1 MNKFPILISGPPGSG
16 KTTKFIESIARGTTS
31 TVWVLEPVQKI
42 VNEKTENL
50 QLVEDGVIINNN
62 IEYINY
68 AAALID
74 NFYLHT
80 FKENDI
86 MIIDEAHLLFFTEY
100 RRFQIKSVKEILELF
115 PKTVFISATPEI
127 LEIYLKG
134 NHIEYFKQEFE
145 QRLERKKIVVN
156 FIPTKFFK
164 FLNQERL
171 KNYDIIISDNI
182 KNLKKLEEEIKDD
195 FSLIYSYYNENNNL
209 FFPRR
214 TIKDNQ
220 WLGTCAMGQGIDKF
234 KTLIP
239 GKAKVLFD
247 GNTFKRVP
255 DSAAAFYKNNFNID
269 YYKVMFKCLV
279 ESMIQTDRFRVD
291 LEILEIDLLLDL
303 ELDNIEILKKEII
316 SYFGNVYRKSRVE
329 FNIGDGLYAE
339 KERKFTINEFRECLN
354 NYDIDHVNNKK
365 SHGARFIELSED
377 WCDPVKGDDRIRK
390 IGHYKS
396 TIEYFRE
403 LYIRFYQDTNFE
415 EVFLKHASK
424 DQLLAVQNAI
434 SNLIE
439 FFFDFDLKTK
449 IYEYLKNE
457 KEREPGE
464 IVDLETEFYTHLS
477 YIGEALLQILFFH
490 YGIQYNV
497 MSQEKREGNPIQL
510 LPKYLRYFML
520 VKDIDVSGCHVIALI
535 KKIMGDNFEITP
547 DLISKIYSYGNLSR
561 EEVLGYLQT
570 FKKLKDLSLDE
581 IEALYKTERNICKQ
595 AILGGMNRLKY
606 KKDRDYEIVQKMIAN
621 GIPSF
626 KFIDLKKYGEVGYYN
641 GIIYEQKWLGGYN
654 GHKGVIY
661 RIADGL
667 GQIYGNPEI
676 LEDIKF
682 KIMEEHKIIVSDE
695 DIQKY
700 KVFDTDK
707 NLEYFVQEAYR
718 NRPDE
723 ITKEDIFKSFI
734 RCLDSLEKFRKYI
747 RKGATKGKAKGK
759 LQKVKQYEVKRDFTV
774 KNTNISYKK
783 GIYEWR
789 SIPMEIPV
797 NYRKRLI
804 RMIKNKI

>member
-1 MNKFPILISGPPGSG
+1 
-16 KTTKFIESIARGTTS
+16 
-31 TVWVLEPVQKI
+31 
-42 VNEKTENL
+42 
-50 QLVEDGVIINNN
+50 
-62 IEYINY
+62 
-68 AAALID
+68 
-74 NFYLHT
+74 
-80 FKENDI
+80 
-86 MIIDEAHLLFFTEY
+86 
-100 RRFQIKSVKEILELF
+100 
-115 PKTVFISATPEI
+115 
-127 LEIYLKG
+127 
-134 NHIEYFKQEFE
+134 
-145 QRLERKKIVVN
+145 
-156 FIPTKFFK
+156 
-164 FLNQERL
+164 
-171 KNYDIIISDNI
+171 
-182 KNLKKLEEEIKDD
+182 
-195 FSLIYSYYNENNNL
+195 
-209 FFPRR
+209 
-214 TIKDNQ
+214 
-220 WLGTCAMGQGIDKF
+220 
-234 KTLIP
+234 
-239 GKAKVLFD
+239 
-247 GNTFKRVP
+247 
-255 DSAAAFYKNNFNID
+255 
-269 YYKVMFKCLV
+269 
-279 ESMIQTDRFRVD
+279 
-291 LEILEIDLLLDL
+291 
-303 ELDNIEILKKEII
+303 
-316 SYFGNVYRKSRVE
+316 
-329 FNIGDGLYAE
+329 
-339 KERKFTINEFRECLN
+339 
-354 NYDIDHVNNKK
+354 
-365 SHGARFIELSED
+365 
-377 WCDPVKGDDRIRK
+377 
-390 IGHYKS
+390 
-396 TIEYFRE
+396 
-403 LYIRFYQDTNFE
+403 
-415 EVFLKHASK
+415 
-424 DQLLAVQNAI
+424 
-434 SNLIE
+434 
-439 FFFDFDLKTK
+439 
-449 IYEYLKNE
+449 
-457 KEREPGE
+457 
-464 IVDLETEFYTHLS
+464 
-477 YIGEALLQILFFH
+477 
-490 YGIQYNV
+490 

-547 DLISKIYSYGNLSR
+547 DLISKIYSYGNISR

-606 KKDRDYEIVQKMIAN
+606 KKNADYELVQKMIAN

-626 KFIDLKKYGEVGYYN
+626 KFVDLKKYGEVGYYN

-718 NRPDE
+718 NRPDK

-759 LQKVKQYEVKRDFTV
+759 FQKEKQYEVKRDFTV

-789 SIPMEIPV
+789 SIPMEIPG